1 MKRILPAL
9 LWWLGLA
16 LSVIPTLIAVLEW
29 FPIWAAEGGQT
40 VISGLTA
47 VLLAL
52 AAMPLL
58 NLVRDRLK
66 SPSLWCFWLFV
77 LLFLLAVRRVL
88 EGLLAVA
95 LVSFPA
101 GLIGAV
107 CFRISRHLKQ
117 RRD

>member
-1 MKRILPAL
+1 MKRALPHIF
-9 LWWLGLA
+9 WWLGLA

-47 VLLAL
+47 VLLAV

-58 NLVRDRLK
+58 NVVRNRLK

-77 LLFLLAVRRVL
+77 LLFLLAVRNVL

-95 LVSFPA
+95 LISFPA
-101 GLIGAV
+101 GLLGAV
-107 CFRISRHLKQ
+107 FFRLSKHLKKE
-117 RRD
+117 D